1 MVKLILLLIN
11 LSFADSTTPCS
22 DLYQDCDNENCTNEY
37 YQCLDDEIVN
47 REDTYVKE
55 ATSAVEIKEEQEEV
69 YLEE

>member
-11 LSFADSTTPCS
+11 LSFADSPTPCS

-55 ATSAVEIKEEQEEV
+55 ISNLDEVVEEESTE
-69 YLEE
+69 

>member
-55 ATSAVEIKEEQEEV
+55 ISNLDEVVEEESTE
-69 YLEE
+69 